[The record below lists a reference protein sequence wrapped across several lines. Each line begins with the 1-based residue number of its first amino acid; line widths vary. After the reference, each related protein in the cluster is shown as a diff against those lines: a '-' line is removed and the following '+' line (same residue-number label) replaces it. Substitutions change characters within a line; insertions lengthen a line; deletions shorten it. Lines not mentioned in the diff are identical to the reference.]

1 MTRATSEPADRL
13 GRANVCLKCPV
24 HSKASGQTGV
34 AGVGGVGGGGRFLR
48 RHHHQTLAWAFRPPG
63 LKCRRLH
70 LLAVKPRTSYLT
82 SLGLRF
88 AVCKVGRSQ
97 HPPHR
102 LSRGSRHRPPR
113 ERYGGSGG
121 VLPCGKRSVA
131 TVTATRTAH
140 CPRRGG
146 GPGGSHPCGVARHP
160 GLAGVCTGGREGE
173 GGSACPCE
181 HGRTSG
187 SRSGRCGA
195 RHAHA
200 CTCGIARAVLVGRRG
215 ER

>member
-1 MTRATSEPADRL
+1 MVSPCFTDEETEAQNEEGRGPSSQGRSTAPNGPDGEVPPLFSASRVANNTLFKIWISISLICKTEMTRATSEPADRL

-88 AVCKVGRSQ
+88 AVCKVGPSQ

-102 LSRGSRHRPPR
+102 LSRGSRH
-113 ERYGGSGG
+113 
-121 VLPCGKRSVA
+121 
-131 TVTATRTAH
+131 
-140 CPRRGG
+140 
-146 GPGGSHPCGVARHP
+146 
-160 GLAGVCTGGREGE
+160 
-173 GGSACPCE
+173 
-181 HGRTSG
+181 
-187 SRSGRCGA
+187 
-195 RHAHA
+195 
-200 CTCGIARAVLVGRRG
+200 
-215 ER
+215 